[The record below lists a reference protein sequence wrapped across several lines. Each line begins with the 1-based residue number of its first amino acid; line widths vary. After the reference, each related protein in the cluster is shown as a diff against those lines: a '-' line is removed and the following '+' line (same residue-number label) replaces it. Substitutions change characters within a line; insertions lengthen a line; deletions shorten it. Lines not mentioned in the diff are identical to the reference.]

1 MSCISDSTQRLA
13 CNVWCIDNT
22 IPHMRD
28 HWLRQWQPPLH
39 KKVFLCACPPAP
51 PIKTQISLGCQ
62 YRLIGAS
69 RRCQW
74 LHWFTEL
81 DLAWSMCFVRLTS
94 MSQGACYSCGTSA
107 HMQRCYTLYLGHL
120 FFLARSKPVSCGA
133 GRLVAILGCFDFLWL
148 WSCSSIRWY
157 FASLSQ
163 VDVSKHG

>member
-74 LHWFTEL
+74 LHWFIEL

-94 MSQGACYSCGTSA
+94 MSQGACYSCGTSGTCNVVIPFVVPSSSWRPGSRCLWGRTFGIA
-107 HMQRCYTLYLGHL
+107 QRS
-120 FFLARSKPVSCGA
+120 AM
-133 GRLVAILGCFDFLWL
+133 LW
-148 WSCSSIRWY
+148 IR
-157 FASLSQ
+157 
-163 VDVSKHG
+163 